1 MLGKCLGAC
10 IAIAC
15 TVQAATA
22 QELKPAPHHATL
34 RTGANHE
41 TFDVSMA
48 RLAAKAAFQ
57 PSSQPTRQDL
67 LNFIVLMSLREQRPS
82 T

>member
-1 MLGKCLGAC
+1 MLGKIFCAC
-10 IAIAC
+10 VAIIC

-22 QELKPAPHHATL
+22 QELKPAPRHAT
-34 RTGANHE
+34 RRVASNHE
-41 TFDVSMA
+41 TFDVSVA

-57 PSSQPTRQDL
+57 PTAQPTQQEL
-67 LNFIVLMSLREQRPS
+67 MSLIVLMSLREQRPS